1 MAKETHYIL
10 GVHITDRLREAVEVQ
25 KLLTTYGGQI
35 KTRLGLH
42 EISTEK
48 ANLNGLL
55 LLEMVQPE
63 QGVRELAD
71 KLNAIE
77 GVEVKQMTF
86 AHPL

>member
-10 GVHITDRLREAVEVQ
+10 GVHITDRLQEAVEVQ

-42 EISTEK
+42 EISTDA

-55 LLEMVQPE
+55 LLEMVDPAS
-63 QGVRELAD
+63 GVEELAAR
-71 KLNAIE
+71 LNGIV

-86 AHPL
+86 EHPV